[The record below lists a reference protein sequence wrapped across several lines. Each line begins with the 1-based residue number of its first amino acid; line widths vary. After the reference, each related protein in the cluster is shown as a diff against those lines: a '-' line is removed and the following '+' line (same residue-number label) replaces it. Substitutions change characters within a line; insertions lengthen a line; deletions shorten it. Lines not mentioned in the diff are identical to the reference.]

1 MGVVMPAPAAA
12 EAGQPE
18 RKRKAD
24 ETPEERAARKE
35 AKRARK
41 AEKEA
46 KKEAK
51 RAKTEGG
58 AAAAPETPER
68 APAPAAKTA
77 AAAPL
82 QAIKDFLTKHEIR
95 VHSSAAPPPCLKLAE
110 APFPPKL
117 VSKLCAQGFTE
128 PSAVQAA
135 SWPLAVKGRDLLA
148 IAKTGSG
155 KTLGFLLPALS
166 LVAAEGARVR
176 EPVAVVMAPTR
187 ELALQ
192 IHAEAVKFGGAV
204 GARAV
209 CLYGGSPK
217 GPQARELRM
226 GAGLVVATPGRLL
239 DFLDLHGQSGYGP
252 QVSVAKCKMLVL
264 DEADRMLDMGFE
276 KDIMALAEAIPKGRQ
291 TLLYTATWPKAVQR
305 VAASLLDAQN
315 MVKVTVGSGG
325 DKLTANKSVTQ
336 HVTVCQPNEKWERF
350 LEMIKPLAPG
360 GELAEERTIIFCN
373 TKRDT
378 QGVGDH
384 LWQEGYKVEVI
395 HGDRSQQEREYAVR
409 QFKAGKV
416 LTLVCTDVAARG
428 LDITGVKAVFNMD
441 FPRDSAED
449 YIHRI
454 GRTGRAG
461 ATGEAH
467 TLFTAKDV
475 RHGREL
481 VRILSDANQEVPAE
495 LERMVQRNGARKAGG
510 GRGGYGRGGGGGRGG
525 RAFGGRQRK
534 W

>member
-176 EPVAVVMAPTR
+176 EP
-187 ELALQ
+187 
-192 IHAEAVKFGGAV
+192 
-204 GARAV
+204 
-209 CLYGGSPK
+209 
-217 GPQARELRM
+217 
-226 GAGLVVATPGRLL
+226 
-239 DFLDLHGQSGYGP
+239 
-252 QVSVAKCKMLVL
+252 
-264 DEADRMLDMGFE
+264 
-276 KDIMALAEAIPKGRQ
+276 DIMALAEAIPKGRQ